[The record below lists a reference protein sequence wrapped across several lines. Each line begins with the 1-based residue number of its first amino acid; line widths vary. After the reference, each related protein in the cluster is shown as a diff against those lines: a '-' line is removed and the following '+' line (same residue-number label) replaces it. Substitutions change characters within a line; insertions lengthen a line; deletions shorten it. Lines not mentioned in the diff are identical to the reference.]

1 MKAYI
6 VRNYITGGIESVF
19 SDRKRAELYCA
30 DHGHEDIEECE
41 VDREDVK
48 AGEVYYGIEGFF
60 YMGEMLVMDTW
71 QRYSRESVAEYI
83 ERDKRGLTIILPVDR
98 VYTDVERR
106 KMLNEY
112 RARLRERDGVDATE
126 N

>member
-48 AGEVYYGIEGFF
+48 AGEIYYGIEGFF

-71 QRYSRESVAEYI
+71 QRYYREPMAEYV
-83 ERDKRGLTIILPVDR
+83 ERDKRGITIILPTDG
-98 VYTDVERR
+98 VYTDIERR

-112 RARLRERDGVDATE
+112 RARLREGDAE
-126 N
+126 